1 MKLTAK
7 EDIEAPIAFVSAVL
21 TGFEDWERA
30 AMRRGAD
37 VVRLDTLR
45 EAGPGMKWQVAF
57 NYRGKKRKIEIAV
70 LQMLAN
76 QTLSFAHTAKPA
88 EGVLT
93 IEMAEMSPRRTRLV
107 VHLEVKP
114 RTLAARLFLQSFKLA
129 KSKVTSRFALR
140 LSQVG
145 ADIED
150 RYRAQAKV

>member
-7 EDIEAPIAFVSAVL
+7 EDVEAPMAFVNAVL

-37 VVRLDTLR
+37 VARLDTLR
-45 EAGPGMKWQVAF
+45 EARPGMTWQVAF
-57 NYRGKKRKIEIAV
+57 DYRGKKRKIEMEV

-76 QTLSFAHTAKPA
+76 QTLSLAYTAKPA
-88 EGVLT
+88 EGVFT
-93 IEMAEMSPRRTRLV
+93 IEMAEMGPRRTRLV

-114 RTLAARLFLQSFKLA
+114 RTLAARLFLQSLRLA
-129 KSKVTSRFALR
+129 KAKVTSRFALR